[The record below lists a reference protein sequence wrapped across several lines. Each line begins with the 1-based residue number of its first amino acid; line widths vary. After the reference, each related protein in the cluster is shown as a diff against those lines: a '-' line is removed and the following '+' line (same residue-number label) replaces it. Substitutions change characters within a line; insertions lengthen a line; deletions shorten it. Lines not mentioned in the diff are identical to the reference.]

1 MDFSKK
7 SGFLADGKICPMDF
21 EKQYC
26 QNPPWG
32 GFQQYCFSKS
42 IGICCGILKNSTVKI
57 RPEADFK
64 IRPAVL
70 LCQNPSPG
78 TSGYLEKIPR
88 TGDGFSTR
96 VLSLPP
102 SLPPSLT
109 VMVVVCTT
117 RTLPSFE
124 SVIFWSFTSG
134 RSVGRIGVDC
144 RTNVPPP
151 PHPTREE
158 SRHR

>member
-1 MDFSKK
+1 M
-7 SGFLADGKICPMDF
+7 
-21 EKQYC
+21 EKFAL
-26 QNPPWG
+26 W
-32 GFQQYCFSKS
+32 
-42 IGICCGILKNSTVKI
+42 ILKNSTVKI

-102 SLPPSLT
+102 SLP
-109 VMVVVCTT
+109 
-117 RTLPSFE
+117 
-124 SVIFWSFTSG
+124 
-134 RSVGRIGVDC
+134 DC
-144 RTNVPPP
+144 DGCCM
-151 PHPTREE
+151 HDEDIALI
-158 SRHR
+158 